1 MQQVLTITWKELLS
15 NFRDR
20 SGLMLMLIAPFALI
34 LVIGAAFG
42 GFSDE
47 TDPMIEQ
54 IPVILVNHDQ
64 GELSTYVIDAFYSD
78 DLADLVSPSLSTDET
93 EARWAVDNDQAAAA
107 VIIPFNFSESI
118 YPKTQQNSEFADNPQ
133 ETFSERE
140 KSTVEVYRN
149 PSRAISSGIIR
160 SIVDTILDG
169 FISGGLSA
177 EISIQQMIQSG
188 QITPE
193 QAAETGE
200 QLGREAAQNIAD
212 VNLVS
217 LETRLYQTTNQQ
229 TEFDWLTYSV
239 PSMAILYLM
248 FTINA
253 AGRSILT
260 ERTQGTLSRML
271 VTPTTATHVIGGKML
286 GAFLTGV
293 LQMAIIL
300 FGGTLLY
307 DIQWGSLSGLIL
319 LTLAV
324 VAAATGWSMIIAA
337 FSRSPGQASAIGTA
351 ITLIF
356 AAAAGNF
363 LPRGAL
369 PEWLQNA
376 SLITPNGWGLEGY
389 TSLSMG
395 NDLINILP
403 IIAALLVMALFLF
416 LIASLIFRRQY
427 Q

>member
-1 MQQVLTITWKELLS
+1 MQQVLTITWKELLT

-20 SGLMLMLIAPFALI
+20 SGLILMFVAPFALI

-42 GFSDE
+42 GFSDQS
-47 TDPMIEQ
+47 TPTIGQ
-54 IPVILVNHDQ
+54 IPVILVNQDL
-64 GELSTYVIDAFYSD
+64 GEFSTYMIDAFYSD
-78 DLADLVSPSLSTDET
+78 ELSDFVTPTLSTDET
-93 EARWAVDNDQAAAA
+93 QARAAVDNDQAAAV
-107 VIIPFNFSESI
+107 VIIPSNFSESI
-118 YPKTQQNSEFADNPQ
+118 YPKALQNAD
-133 ETFSERE
+133 FSGMSDEIAPERE
-140 KSTVEVYRN
+140 KSTIEVYRN
-149 PSRAISSGIIR
+149 PSRPISSGIIR
-160 SIVDTILDG
+160 SIVDTILDR
-169 FISGGLSA
+169 FVSGGLAA
-177 EISIQQMIQSG
+177 EINILQMIQTG
-188 QITPE
+188 LITPDQAPE
-193 QAAETGE
+193 MGEKLGKEAAENTIETDFISLKIENYSDE
-200 QLGREAAQNIAD
+200 QKH
-212 VNLVS
+212 V
-217 LETRLYQTTNQQ
+217 
-229 TEFDWLTYSV
+229 EFDWLTYSV

-260 ERTQGTLSRML
+260 EKNQGTLPRML

-293 LQMAIIL
+293 LQMAVIL

-307 DIQWGSLSGLIL
+307 GIQWGSIPGLII

-337 FSRSPGQASAIGTA
+337 FSRTPGQASAIGTA
-351 ITLIF
+351 ITLTF

-389 TSLSMG
+389 TNLSIG
-395 NDLINILP
+395 NGFMSIVPAIV
-403 IIAALLVMALFLF
+403 ALFSMALILF
-416 LIASLIFRRQY
+416 FVSSLIFRRQY

>member
-1 MQQVLTITWKELLS
+1 
-15 NFRDR
+15 
-20 SGLMLMLIAPFALI
+20 
-34 LVIGAAFG
+34 
-42 GFSDE
+42 
-47 TDPMIEQ
+47 
-54 IPVILVNHDQ
+54 
-64 GELSTYVIDAFYSD
+64 
-78 DLADLVSPSLSTDET
+78 
-93 EARWAVDNDQAAAA
+93 
-107 VIIPFNFSESI
+107 
-118 YPKTQQNSEFADNPQ
+118 
-133 ETFSERE
+133 
-140 KSTVEVYRN
+140 
-149 PSRAISSGIIR
+149 
-160 SIVDTILDG
+160 
-169 FISGGLSA
+169 
-177 EISIQQMIQSG
+177 
-188 QITPE
+188 
-193 QAAETGE
+193 
-200 QLGREAAQNIAD
+200 
-212 VNLVS
+212 
-217 LETRLYQTTNQQ
+217 
-229 TEFDWLTYSV
+229 
-239 PSMAILYLM
+239 MAILYLM

-260 ERTQGTLSRML
+260 ERIQGTLSRML

-293 LQMAIIL
+293 LQMSIIL

-389 TSLSMG
+389 TSLSIG

-416 LIASLIFRRQY
+416 LIASIILRRQY

>member
-1 MQQVLTITWKELLS
+1 MQQVLTITWKELLT

-20 SGLMLMLIAPFALI
+20 SGLILMFVAPFALI

-42 GFSDE
+42 GFSDQS
-47 TDPMIEQ
+47 TPTIRQ
-54 IPVILVNHDQ
+54 IPVILVNHDL
-64 GELSTYVIDAFYSD
+64 GEFSTYMIDAFYSD
-78 DLADLVSPSLSTDET
+78 ELSDLVTPTLSTDET
-93 EARWAVDNDQAAAA
+93 QARAAVDNDQAAAV
-107 VIIPFNFSESI
+107 VIIPSNFSESI
-118 YPKTQQNSEFADNPQ
+118 YPKALQNAD
-133 ETFSERE
+133 FSGMSDEIALERE
-140 KSTVEVYRN
+140 KSTIEVYRN
-149 PSRAISSGIIR
+149 PSRPISSGIIR
-160 SIVDTILDG
+160 SIVDTILDR
-169 FISGGLSA
+169 FVSGGLAA
-177 EISIQQMIQSG
+177 EINILQMIQTG
-188 QITPE
+188 LITPDQASE
-193 QAAETGE
+193 MGEKLGKEAAENTIE
-200 QLGREAAQNIAD
+200 TDFI
-212 VNLVS
+212 S
-217 LETRLYQTTNQQ
+217 LEIENYSDEQKHV
-229 TEFDWLTYSV
+229 EFDWLTYSV

-260 ERTQGTLSRML
+260 EKNQGTLPRML
-271 VTPTTATHVIGGKML
+271 VTPTTATHVIGGKMQ

-293 LQMAIIL
+293 LQMAVIL

-307 DIQWGSLSGLIL
+307 GIQWGSIPGLII

-337 FSRSPGQASAIGTA
+337 FSRTPGQASAIGTA
-351 ITLIF
+351 ITLTF

-389 TSLSMG
+389 TNLSIG
-395 NDLINILP
+395 NGFMSIMPAIV
-403 IIAALLVMALFLF
+403 ALFSMALILF
-416 LIASLIFRRQY
+416 FVSSLIFRRQY